1 MKRRMKKIPERERT
15 AKEKGASEEEEEE
28 EEEEVRP
35 PKKSVKRSKSTL
47 VKSKRVST
55 EKCKAFLSQYL

>member
-1 MKRRMKKIPERERT
+1 ME
-15 AKEKGASEEEEEE
+15 GASEEEEEE